1 MKLRVNRQE
10 LAEALAAAGSVA
22 AGRTPKPILQCVLLE
37 AHSDCCVLKATDLEL
52 SIRCT
57 VTQVEVDQ
65 TGEVLVSADKLSHI
79 VRESNEEILAIEAGE
94 GVCHVRGQDSHFQIY
109 MQNASEFP
117 PVPTMEKEPDFEVET
132 AVLRRLAEWT
142 AFAAAREN
150 SRYAING
157 VLWEKD
163 KGKLLLTATDG
174 RRLSHASGKVKGGDD
189 SSVRA
194 IVPVKAMILFMRI
207 LTEADTAVGVKVTGN
222 QVLLRAARATV
233 SSSLIEGQF
242 PNYRDVIPDDSDKQ
256 AELSTAEFLS
266 AIRRAA
272 LLTNEESRSVR
283 LSFDK
288 DELTLTSRAPE
299 QGEAMVRM
307 LAAYQGEP
315 VEIGFNPVFLV
326 DVLKVVD
333 DERVKIELK
342 APNRPGVIRG
352 GGDAL
357 YVVMPLNLS

>member
-1 MKLRVNRQE
+1 MKLRVNRHE
-10 LAEALAAAGSVA
+10 LAEALAATSSVA
-22 AGRTPKPILQCVLLE
+22 AARTPKPILQCVLLE
-37 AHSDCCVLKATDLEL
+37 GHADCCVLKATDLEL

-57 VTQVEVDQ
+57 VTQVEVEQ
-65 TGEVLVSADKLSHI
+65 TGELLVSADKLAHI
-79 VRESNEEILAIEAGE
+79 VRESNEDVLSIEASE

-109 MQNASEFP
+109 MQSASEFP
-117 PVPTMEKEPDFEVET
+117 PVPVMEGEPDFEIEA
-132 AVLRRLAEWT
+132 AVLRRLTDWT

-157 VLWEKD
+157 VLWEQA

-174 RRLSHASGKVKGGDD
+174 RRLSHASGKIKGGGEAGMR
-189 SSVRA
+189 V
-194 IVPVKAMILFMRI
+194 IVPVKAMTLFMRI
-207 LTEADTAVGVKVTGN
+207 LSDADAVLGVKATGN
-222 QVLLRAARATV
+222 QVLLQAARATV
-233 SSSLIEGQF
+233 SASLIEGQF
-242 PNYRDVIPDDSDKQ
+242 PNYRDVIPDDMDKQ

-283 LSFDK
+283 LAFSSDS
-288 DELTLTSRAPE
+288 LTLTSRAPE

-307 LAAYQGEP
+307 LAAYNGEP

-333 DERVKIELK
+333 DERVKIALK
-342 APNRPGVIRG
+342 AANRPGVIQSG
-352 GGDAL
+352 EDAV